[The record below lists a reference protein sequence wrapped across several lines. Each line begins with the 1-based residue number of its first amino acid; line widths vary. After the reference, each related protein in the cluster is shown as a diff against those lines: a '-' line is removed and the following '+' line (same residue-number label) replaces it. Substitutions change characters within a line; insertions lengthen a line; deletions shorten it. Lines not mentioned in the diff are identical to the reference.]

1 MSEQIGVSE
10 STGLSDKLGGSE
22 CTIRM
27 NQRLGKV
34 VCGGWV
40 GGWVSGGCIWIIASA
55 LVPFEI

>member
-10 STGLSDKLGGSE
+10 STVLSDKLGVSE

-34 VCGGWV
+34 MGGGGWV
-40 GGWVSGGCIWIIASA
+40 GGAFG
-55 LVPFEI
+55 